1 MGFLPSKFYLDDFF
15 EDNFISKKGTEM
27 KCDIFEKEGNLH
39 IEMDV
44 PGYNKE
50 DIKIDFENDYL
61 TIEASKETN
70 NTDESK
76 NYIRKERFY
85 GSVKRQFYV
94 GNIDESKIKAKFE
107 DGVLKI
113 CFPKE
118 EVKKAKNLIN
128 ID

>member
-15 EDNFISKKGTEM
+15 DDSFISRKGFDM
-27 KCDIFEKEGNLH
+27 KCDIYEKDGNIN
-39 IEMDV
+39 IEVDV

-50 DIKIDFENDYL
+50 DIKVDFDNDYL
-61 TIEASKETN
+61 TIEATKEN
-70 NTDESK
+70 KNDNEEK

-107 DGVLKI
+107 DGVLRI
-113 CFPKE
+113 SFPKD
-118 EVKKAKNLIN
+118 EVKKEKNLIN